1 MPSPQGMTPDNHP
14 LPPPPQKK
22 KKPRSLTLLQKKNSF
37 LRKRLFKIYEK
48 PSVNFDFEINDV
60 FGKRNIFVNASGL
73 IVPLCAVG
81 EFKVWILYG
90 WSLWR
95 HQVTEKLHSC
105 NVYVHLSILLQR
117 SCRSFN
123 NMHVYLRY
131 RKKDRN
137 YLIIFCMKFWKNRHV
152 WTRFE

>member
-22 KKPRSLTLLQKKNSF
+22 NIGHSHYYKKKKSF

-95 HQVTEKLHSC
+95 HQVTKKLHSC

>member
-14 LPPPPQKK
+14 LPPPKKNLGHSHYYKK
-22 KKPRSLTLLQKKNSF
+22 KILF

-81 EFKVWILYG
+81 EFKVWVLYG
-90 WSLWR
+90 
-95 HQVTEKLHSC
+95 
-105 NVYVHLSILLQR
+105 
-117 SCRSFN
+117 
-123 NMHVYLRY
+123 
-131 RKKDRN
+131 
-137 YLIIFCMKFWKNRHV
+137 
-152 WTRFE
+152 